1 VTPAASLL
9 EIEVPER
16 ITDDGHEGPKVS
28 LRELAARGQ
37 IMTKSVRRQTI

>member
-1 VTPAASLL
+1 MTPAAALL

-16 ITDDGHEGPKVS
+16 ITNEGAEGPKVS

-37 IMTKSVRRQTI
+37 IIANREKDA